1 MTAIDTNIL
10 VYACDSAD
18 EFKQSRALEVI
29 GKMEDGVLLW
39 QVACEFIAA
48 SRKLSKQGFTAIQAW
63 ARLSEFRDL
72 LPLVRPSADV
82 LVRGRELHLEHGMSF
97 WDALIVAAC
106 LDCGAEV
113 LISEDIPSASRFA
126 SLEIVN
132 PFSSSLI

>member
-18 EFKQSRALEVI
+18 EFKQS
-29 GKMEDGVLLW
+29 VLLW

-48 SRKLSKQGFTAIQAW
+48 SRKLSKQGFTALQAW

-72 LPLVRPSADV
+72 LTLVRPSAEV
-82 LVRGRELHLEHGMSF
+82 LVRGRELHLERGISF

-106 LDCGAEV
+106 LDCGVQV

>member
-1 MTAIDTNIL
+1 MTAIDTNVL

-29 GKMEDGVLLW
+29 GKTEDGILLW

-48 SRKLSKQGFTAIQAW
+48 SRKPSKQGFTAMHAW
-63 ARLSEFRDL
+63 ARLNEFRDL
-72 LPLVRPSADV
+72 LPLVRPSAEV
-82 LVRGRELHLEHGMSF
+82 LLRGRELHIEHGVSF
-97 WDALIVAAC
+97 WDALLVAAC
-106 LDCGAEV
+106 LDCGAQV
-113 LISEDIPSASRFA
+113 LISEDIPSAKQFA